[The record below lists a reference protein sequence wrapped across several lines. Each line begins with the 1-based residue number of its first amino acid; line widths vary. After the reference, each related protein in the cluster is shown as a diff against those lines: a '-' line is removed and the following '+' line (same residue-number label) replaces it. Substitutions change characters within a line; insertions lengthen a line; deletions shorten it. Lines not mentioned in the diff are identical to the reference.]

1 MFMAVY
7 YILFILIVQSDL
19 YTFISS
25 KGHTIKIRNANYALN
40 LKNTTYLALIP
51 KINKKSWAFV

>member
-51 KINKKSWAFV
+51 KINKKS